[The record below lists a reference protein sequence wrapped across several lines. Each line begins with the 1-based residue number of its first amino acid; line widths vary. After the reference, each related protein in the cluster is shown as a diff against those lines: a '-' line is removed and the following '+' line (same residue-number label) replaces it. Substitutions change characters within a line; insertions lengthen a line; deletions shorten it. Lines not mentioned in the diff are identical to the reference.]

1 MHMNSLFIL
10 LQAQP
15 QQPQGS
21 SASMWIM
28 LLLIF
33 VVMWLFMIRPQRKQQ
48 KELEAFQNSLKK
60 GDKVVIGNSGI
71 FGEIAEV
78 NDKTALVRVDGD
90 TKLRVSK
97 QVLLLR
103 RRHGSRRGRV
113 QHSGTQQHFFEYGPG
128 LGPLPDD
135 RLPASPR
142 RETQPLSAGEGAD

>member
-15 QQPQGS
+15 QQPQGG

-97 QVLLLR
+97 QVLVRDTTDL
-103 RRHGSRRGRV
+103 
-113 QHSGTQQHFFEYGPG
+113 QQ
-128 LGPLPDD
+128 
-135 RLPASPR
+135 
-142 RETQPLSAGEGAD
+142 Q

>member
-1 MHMNSLFIL
+1 MNTLFIL

-15 QQPQGS
+15 QQPQGGS
-21 SASMWIM
+21 MSMWIM

-48 KELEAFQNSLKK
+48 KELETFQSSLKK

-90 TKLRVSK
+90 TKLRVAK
-97 QVLLLR
+97 QVLVRDTTDL
-103 RRHGSRRGRV
+103 
-113 QHSGTQQHFFEYGPG
+113 QQ
-128 LGPLPDD
+128 
-135 RLPASPR
+135 
-142 RETQPLSAGEGAD
+142 Q

>member
-90 TKLRVSK
+90 TKLRVAK
-97 QVLLLR
+97 QVLVRDTTDL
-103 RRHGSRRGRV
+103 
-113 QHSGTQQHFFEYGPG
+113 QQ
-128 LGPLPDD
+128 
-135 RLPASPR
+135 
-142 RETQPLSAGEGAD
+142 Q